1 MIADPQD
8 GVRSSLAVFCV
19 AAGHAVHEAASA
31 REAFA
36 LVEAFRADAI
46 ITRFY
51 MPEPDGFDLVLHLL
65 ERTPRPAILALSEGD
80 RFVSGESMRMVDR
93 LGVDRVLSK
102 PYTEQ
107 AVAELLA
114 EVLR

>member
-1 MIADPQD
+1 MDA
-8 GVRSSLAVFCV
+8 VRSSLAVFCV

-31 REAFA
+31 RETLA
-36 LVEAFRADAI
+36 LVEAFRAEAV

-65 ERTPRPAILALSEGD
+65 ERSPRPAILALSEGD
-80 RFVSGESMRMVDR
+80 RFVAGHSLAMADR
-93 LGVDRVLSK
+93 LGVDRVLTK

-107 AVAELLA
+107 SIA
-114 EVLR
+114 EVLEQVLR